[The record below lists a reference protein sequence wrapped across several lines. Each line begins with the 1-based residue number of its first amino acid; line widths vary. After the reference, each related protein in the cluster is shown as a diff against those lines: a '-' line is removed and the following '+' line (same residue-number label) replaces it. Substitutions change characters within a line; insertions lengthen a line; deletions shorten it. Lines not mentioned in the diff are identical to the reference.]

1 MRFFYAN
8 STQCFDQA
16 TGHHLSP
23 ARAHGFV
30 SITTS
35 LVMSARYTQPKLSL
49 LFLALLAQL
58 NQASA
63 QQSTDPGI
71 QNGGNLQFIGEN
83 SRIGI
88 GYQNG
93 GAFMG
98 ELFGVLSDSGTNV
111 WLGEVWLSN
120 KSGGGKLSYH
130 SQQQNSVVKYF
141 AAIDQNEQKDKK
153 LSIGIGQENQDWF
166 GHVYASYSPGNK
178 RLLQNT
184 LTTTITEQNGNDA
197 GRGYIDTI
205 TTTTNTRLYERAYD
219 YGVGARAG
227 HYYTENAV
235 RVSAGLDYE
244 WGKAS
249 SKQFGVSFTAEKFF
263 VGTPHSLALQVG
275 QYRKSGDFDSQQN
288 DRRINLMYRYSFGGT
303 SSRFEQ
309 KYRMVEVP
317 AAPTAPTIIPART
330 EQRLVKTTTTMTGDA
345 FFKIDS
351 AGLTDFAKQE
361 LAKIAETLKKYP
373 HEGNVR
379 ITGHT
384 CDIGSVSYNQ
394 KLSLSRAVAVRDYLI
409 SLGVVNTE
417 EVVVEGK
424 GKLEPKYPATKETR
438 EKNRRVDLEFV
449 SRIDKTEVIEIP
461 EQVLPAP
468 AAEVT
473 YKREDISQEPA
484 WIRRALR
491 NSVEHKRT
499 VDTYRYQEKTQT
511 ETKTRNYLNRAPQ
524 AASDSAST
532 QQNQSVVIDVLSN
545 DADPDSDA
553 ITISTVGNAAHGTA
567 TIQSQKILYV
577 PHPDYSGND
586 SFTYTINDGR
596 GGQSTAQVNVSVA
609 AANKAPVANDDTFTV
624 PGSSD
629 IVLDLLANDRD
640 PDGDPLTISAI
651 TALSGNNGSVRISGN
666 KVIFTPGS
674 NSLPGSF
681 QYTISDG
688 RGGKAS
694 AQVTLN
700 VIAPPV
706 NNAPIARN
714 DSFIVPGTTETT
726 IDPLANDSDP
736 DGDPLTL
743 VSVTPMAGNT
753 GTLRISGNKVIF
765 SPFGSFIR
773 DSFQYTIS
781 DGKGKTATAT
791 VTLVDP

>member
-1 MRFFYAN
+1 
-8 STQCFDQA
+8 
-16 TGHHLSP
+16 
-23 ARAHGFV
+23 
-30 SITTS
+30 
-35 LVMSARYTQPKLSL
+35 MSARYTRPKLSL
-49 LFLALLAQL
+49 LLITLLAQL
-58 NQASA
+58 NPASA
-63 QQSTDPGI
+63 QQSQDARI

-93 GAFMG
+93 GAFTG
-98 ELFGVLSDSGTNV
+98 EFFGVLSDTGSKV

-130 SQQQNSVVKYF
+130 SLQQNSVIKYF
-141 AAIDQNEQKDKK
+141 AAIDQNELKDKK

-166 GHVYASYSPGNK
+166 GHVYASYSPTSK

-184 LTTTITEQNGNDA
+184 LTTTVTEQSGNDA
-197 GRGYIDTI
+197 GRAYIDTI
-205 TTTTNTRLYERAYD
+205 TTMTNTRLYERAYD
-219 YGVGARAG
+219 YGIGARIG
-227 HYYTENAV
+227 HYYAENAV
-235 RVSAGLDYE
+235 RLTAGLDYE

-249 SKQFGVSFTAEKFF
+249 SKQVGANLTAEKFF

-275 QYRKSGDFDSQQN
+275 QYRKSGDFDNQQN
-288 DRRINLMYRYSFGGT
+288 DRRINLMYRYSFGAT

-317 AAPTAPTIIPART
+317 AVPAALTIIPARS

-373 HEGNVR
+373 HEGNIR

-384 CDIGSVSYNQ
+384 CDIGSVNYNQ

-424 GKLEPKYPATKETR
+424 GKLAPKYPATKEFR

-473 YKREDISQEPA
+473 YKREDIPQEPA
-484 WIRRALR
+484 WISRALR

-499 VDTYRYQEKTQT
+499 VDTYRSQEKTQT
-511 ETKTRNYLNRAPQ
+511 ETRTRNYLNRAPQ
-524 AASDSAST
+524 ATNDNAST

-545 DADPDSDA
+545 DTDPDSDA
-553 ITISTVGNAAHGTA
+553 ITISTVSGAAHGTA
-567 TIQSQKILYV
+567 TIQSQKIVYV

-586 SFTYTINDGR
+586 SFSYTISDGR
-596 GGQSTAQVNVSVA
+596 GGQSTAQVNVSIA
-609 AANKAPVANDDTFTV
+609 AANRAPVANDDTFSV

-629 IVLDLLANDRD
+629 MVLDLLANDSD
-640 PDGDPLTISAI
+640 PDGDPLSISAI
-651 TALSGNNGSVRISGN
+651 SALTGNNGSIRISGN

-674 NSLPGSF
+674 NFLPGSF

-700 VIAPPV
+700 VIAPAA
-706 NNAPIARN
+706 NNAPVARN
-714 DSFIVPGTTETT
+714 DLFTVSGTSDTT
-726 IDPLANDSDP
+726 LDPLANDSDP
-736 DGDPLTL
+736 DGDPLTI

-753 GTLRISGNKVIF
+753 GSLRISGNKVVF
-765 SPFGSFIR
+765 SPFGSFLR